1 MQKSAFYVFSLC
13 TRKNA
18 RKRPILSNVLKSHNI
33 VNMGST
39 IYGAVE
45 SSVKM
50 PGVLYRLT
58 DVIVEDTNVPSTGK
72 SYNVI
77 DNGVTD
83 TIVNAQSAGSAA
95 TGTDI
100 FFSYLSFGFEN
111 LAHQNKLGIQCK
123 VELDLA

>member
-1 MQKSAFYVFSLC
+1 MIIETSFWVNQENIQHKAFGEGLLDDVFEC
-13 TRKNA
+13 KFYDDAERTQQIKNH
-18 RKRPILSNVLKSHNI
+18 K
-33 VNMGST
+33 
-39 IYGAVE
+39 
-45 SSVKM
+45 
-50 PGVLYRLT
+50 
-58 DVIVEDTNVPSTGK
+58 DTNVPSIGK

-77 DNGVTD
+77 ANGVTD
-83 TIVNAQSAGSAA
+83 TMVNAQSAGSAA